1 MGLATLI
8 NSFKMFQILDDLK
21 FRIKSDLT
29 RLKSVGIKSLEDSAF
44 EYGFNPDYLMTV
56 VAPYWLEVFD
66 WKKQEAKLN
75 EILPQFKTSIDGL
88 DIHFAHVKSDPVLSK
103 GKKVLPLLM

>member
-1 MGLATLI
+1 V
-8 NSFKMFQILDDLK
+8 LDDLK
-21 FRIKSDLT
+21 LRIKSDLT
-29 RLKSVGIKSLEDSAF
+29 RLKAVNVKSLEESNF
-44 EYGFNPDYLMTV
+44 EYGFNPDYLITV

-88 DIHFAHVKSDPVLSK
+88 DIHFAHIKPDPVLTK
-103 GKKVLPLLM
+103 GKKVLPLLMVHGWPGKFFLIDS